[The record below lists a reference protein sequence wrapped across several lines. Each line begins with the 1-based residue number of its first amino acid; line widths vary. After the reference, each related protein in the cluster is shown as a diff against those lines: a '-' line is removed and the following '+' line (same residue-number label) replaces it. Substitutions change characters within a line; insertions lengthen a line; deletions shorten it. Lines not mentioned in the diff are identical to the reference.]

1 MCVASKTTTDVVPPH
16 AACNNIPR
24 AVSFSV
30 FRPLLSKQTRTKW
43 LTAAKCADPRSEP
56 HSFGLL
62 QQHRSH
68 WSLAASLLFWLPQYP
83 HPPAAAVDQLW
94 RHPPP
99 PSPLIAPKPSLWR
112 TCRRN
117 EMLTEKNDL
126 WRCCC

>member
-99 PSPLIAPKPSLWR
+99 PLSFDCPPNPLFGALAA
-112 TCRRN
+112 